1 MVKFLYV
8 IYVKMVVNEYRLK
21 KDLEQ
26 GDICE
31 KRFQEYF
38 KENENIEFIK
48 FGNKYSQLDFRYK
61 NNISE
66 LKSRNYFSN
75 DFEDTQIGNNK
86 MVHALKKQNEG
97 YDIDF
102 YFLFKDGLFV
112 WKYDKEI
119 KLRTDYRYGK
129 KWNYVP
135 TNILTKVTDTIN
147 SII

>member
-1 MVKFLYV
+1 
-8 IYVKMVVNEYRLK
+8 MVVNEYRLK

-75 DFEDTQIGNNK
+75 DFIDTQIGNNK
-86 MVHALKKQNEG
+86 MTHALKKQNEG

-119 KLRTDYRYGK
+119 KLRTDYRYNK

-135 TNILTKVTDTIN
+135 TIILKKVTDKIN

>member
-1 MVKFLYV
+1 
-8 IYVKMVVNEYRLK
+8 MVVNEYRLK

-75 DFEDTQIGNNK
+75 DFIDTQIGNNK

-129 KWNYVP
+129 KWDYVP

>member
-1 MVKFLYV
+1 
-8 IYVKMVVNEYRLK
+8 MVVNEYRLK

-75 DFEDTQIGNNK
+75 DFIDTQIGNNK

-135 TNILTKVTDTIN
+135 AVILKKVTDKIN
-147 SII
+147 SIV